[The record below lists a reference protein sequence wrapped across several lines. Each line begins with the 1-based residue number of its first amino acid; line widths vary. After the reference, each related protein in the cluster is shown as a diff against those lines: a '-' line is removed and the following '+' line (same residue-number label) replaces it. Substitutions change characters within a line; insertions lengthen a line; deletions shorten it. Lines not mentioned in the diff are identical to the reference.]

1 MGSFCPN
8 QKIHDL
14 KNYRGAVGMND
25 EKNDEKFEEEMTCQ
39 FKIYIRNSQVLT
51 RGLENLKNLSFNGLL
66 LTKYIMF

>member
-1 MGSFCPN
+1 
-8 QKIHDL
+8 
-14 KNYRGAVGMND
+14 MND